1 MISMKLISKLH
12 SNLTLKKVLY
22 WSVLI
27 LTGLYIFC
35 VPSFGESSSFTRYF
49 IYLSMGALG
58 VVSIAYCFIYCDL
71 KLNKLSLL
79 IPLFA
84 IFALVGTVFY
94 SHQFRAWF
102 SLVLLAGS
110 FFIFAYAFKT
120 IKDKYIVVMVITA
133 AFFLFSLYF
142 LVYYRNEILNFRS
155 FTNESFRLGTYFD
168 NQNGVAAYA
177 IIGVAAP
184 LYLVL
189 FYQKKI
195 RYLFILPAL
204 TSLFVGITT
213 GSRTFLFALIIV
225 LLVFLYFKFQKH
237 KFIYLIVVIA
247 ILALFIVLINLPFM
261 ATLRE
266 RLLRALGTF
275 FGFGTKVDTSAIERT
290 LWLDYGFSLGLRRL
304 IFGYGVEG
312 FSIVSGVGTYSHS
325 NFAETICNFG
335 LLGFII
341 FYAPMVIFAI
351 RAFTSKKV
359 DKSFILTFTAY
370 YLLVGFANVIYYKKI
385 YYLILAFMFYLAFI
399 DVDSKK
405 KVSLNIQPRRIMF
418 VCDSMKSG
426 GAEKVISTL
435 SNEMCK
441 EGIRVTILGVADL
454 DEPKSFYPLEE
465 GVKYKTLANGS
476 GKRINPFKRV
486 YMLRKTIEEYEPD
499 VVISFLPNANVYTYL
514 ALLWTG
520 IPHIVSE
527 RNNPY
532 IDPKGKLL
540 RILKKRA
547 FNGADGAVFQTQDAM
562 NFYNE
567 KVQSKGTIIKNP
579 IILSGE
585 RPLSNPSRN
594 STVLAVGRLTKQK
607 NYFNLLDAFKRFN
620 EKKNNLYDLKIYGGG
635 PLKEEL
641 YNHCTKLGIVN
652 KVSFMGNDATWHQK
666 EYNDAMFVLSSDYE
680 GMPNSLAEAL
690 ALGIPSIST
699 DCPTGGSRELIQ
711 DGVNGY
717 LVPVNDSIALSNK
730 MVELSNKSSEYFFL
744 NTSNMVKEYSPKATV
759 TKWLDYIT
767 NLSKEVYE

>member
-1 MISMKLISKLH
+1 MSSLRA
-12 SNLTLKKVLY
+12 NQTLKKVLY
-22 WSVLI
+22 YSALV
-27 LTGLYIFC
+27 LTGFYVFC
-35 VPSFGESSSFTRYF
+35 VPSFGESSSFTRYL
-49 IYLSMGALG
+49 IYFSMASLG
-58 VVSIAYCFIYCDL
+58 VVSIVYCFLYENL
-71 KLNKLSLL
+71 KLNKICIL
-79 IPLFA
+79 IPTFALFA
-84 IFALVGTVFY
+84 FIGTLIY
-94 SHQFRAWF
+94 SHQFRAW
-102 SLVLLAGS
+102 LTLILLAGS
-110 FFIFAYAFKT
+110 FFVFTYAFKA
-120 IKDKYIVVMVITA
+120 IKDKNLIIAVISA
-133 AFFLFSLYF
+133 AFFLFSIYF
-142 LVYYRNEILNFRS
+142 IVYYRNDILNFKS
-155 FTNESFRLGTYFD
+155 FGTESFRLGTYFD

-177 IIGVAAP
+177 LIGFAAP

-189 FYQKKI
+189 FFKKKI
-195 RYLFILPAL
+195 RFAFILPAL
-204 TSLFVGITT
+204 TSFFVGITT
-213 GSRTFLFALIIV
+213 GSRTFIFASIIV
-225 LLVFLYFKFQKH
+225 LIVFLYFKFRQH
-237 KFIYLIVVIA
+237 KFIYLLVVLG
-247 ILALFIVLINLPFM
+247 ILTLFIILISLPFM
-261 ATLRE
+261 STIRD
-266 RLLRALGTF
+266 RLLRAFGTF
-275 FGFGTKVDTSAIERT
+275 FGFGIKVDTSSIERT
-290 LWLDYGFSLGLRRL
+290 LWMDYGFSLGFRRL
-304 IFGYGVEG
+304 LFGYGVEG

-325 NFAETICNFG
+325 NFAEVICNFG
-335 LLGFII
+335 LLGFILFYTPMII
-341 FYAPMVIFAI
+341 FIVRAI
-351 RAFTSKKV
+351 LSKRV
-359 DKSFILTFTAY
+359 DKAFIITFVTY
-370 YLLVGFANVIYYKKI
+370 YLIVGFANVIYYKKI

-399 DVDSKK
+399 ESVEYK
-405 KVSLNIQPRRIMF
+405 KVSLGIDAKRILF
-418 VCDSMKSG
+418 ICDSMKSG

-435 SNEMCK
+435 SNEMHNQGLK
-441 EGIRVTILGVADL
+441 VTILGVADL
-454 DEPKSFYPLEE
+454 EEPKSFYPLVE
-465 GVKYKTLANGS
+465 GVRYKTLANGS
-476 GKRINPFKRV
+476 GKRINPIKRV

-594 STVLAVGRLTKQK
+594 NTVLAVGRLTKQK

-666 EYNDAMFVLSSDYE
+666 EYNDAMFILSSDYE
-680 GMPNSLAEAL
+680 GMPNSLAEAM

-744 NTSNMVKEYSPKATV
+744 NTSNMVKDYSPKATV
-759 TKWLDYIT
+759 TKWLDYIS

>member
-1 MISMKLISKLH
+1 MISMKLISSLR
-12 SNLTLKKVLY
+12 SNQILKKVLY
-22 WSVLI
+22 WSTIV
-27 LTGLYIFC
+27 LTGFYVFC
-35 VPSFGESSSFTRYF
+35 VPSFGESTSFVRYF
-49 IYLSMGALG
+49 IYGSMIALAL
-58 VVSIAYCFIYCDL
+58 VSIIYCFIFLDL
-71 KLNKLSLL
+71 KLNRICIL
-79 IPLFA
+79 IPIFVLYAFIGTA
-84 IFALVGTVFY
+84 LYSHHFRSWFALV
-94 SHQFRAWF
+94 
-102 SLVLLAGS
+102 LLCGS
-110 FFIFAYAFKT
+110 FFVFIYAFK
-120 IKDKYIVVMVITA
+120 IINNKNIIVAVISL

-142 LVYYRNEILNFRS
+142 IFYYRNEILNFKS
-155 FTNESFRLGTYFD
+155 FSKESFRLGTYFD

-177 IIGVAAP
+177 IVGFASP

-189 FYQKKI
+189 FFKKKI
-195 RYLFILPAL
+195 RYFFILPIL
-204 TSLFVGITT
+204 TSLLVGITT
-213 GSRTFLFALIIV
+213 GSRTFLIASIIV
-225 LLVFLYFKFQKH
+225 LLVFLFFKFQKH
-237 KFIYLIVVIA
+237 KFIYLLVVLSIIA
-247 ILALFIVLINLPFM
+247 LSIILINLPFM
-261 ATLRE
+261 TTLRE
-266 RLLRALGTF
+266 RLLRVFNTF
-275 FGFGTKVDTSAIERT
+275 FGSGNKVDTSTIGRM
-290 LWLDYGFSLGLRRL
+290 LWMDYGFTLGFKRML
-304 IFGYGVEG
+304 FGYGAEG
-312 FSIVSGVGTYSHS
+312 FSIVSGLGTYSHS
-325 NFAETICNFG
+325 NFSETICNFG
-335 LLGFII
+335 LPGFLV
-341 FYAPMVIFAI
+341 FYAPMVIFVV
-351 RAFTSKKV
+351 RAFTSKNV
-359 DKSFILTFTAY
+359 DKSFIITFATY
-370 YLLVGFANVIYYKKI
+370 YILVSFSNVIYYKKI
-385 YYLILAFMFYLAFI
+385 YYLILALMFYLAFI
-399 DVDSKK
+399 DVDCKK
-405 KVSLNIQPRRIMF
+405 KVPLNIQPRRILF

-441 EGIRVTILGVADL
+441 EGLKVIILGAADL
-454 DEPKSFYPLEE
+454 EEPKSFYPLEK

-486 YMLRKTIEEYEPD
+486 CMLRKTIEEYEPD

-567 KVQSKGTIIKNP
+567 KVQTKGTIIKNP

-585 RPLSNPSRN
+585 RPTSNPSRN
-594 STVLAVGRLTKQK
+594 NTILAVGRLTKQK

-620 EKKNNLYDLKIYGGG
+620 EKKDNLYDLKIYGSG

-641 YNHCTKLGIVN
+641 YNHCTKLGIIN

-680 GMPNSLAEAL
+680 GMPNSLAEAM

-711 DGVNGY
+711 DGENGY

-730 MVELSNKSSEYFFL
+730 MVELSNKPSEYFFL
-744 NTSNMVKEYSPKATV
+744 NTSNMVKDYSPKATV
-759 TKWLDYIT
+759 TKWLDYIS